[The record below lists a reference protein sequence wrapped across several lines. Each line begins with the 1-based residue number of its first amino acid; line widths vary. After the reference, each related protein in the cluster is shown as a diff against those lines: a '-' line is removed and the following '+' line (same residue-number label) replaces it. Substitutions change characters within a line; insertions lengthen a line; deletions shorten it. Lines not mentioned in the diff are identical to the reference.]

1 MSGDGAGIIIGGVLL
16 LGALPY
22 IVGGALA
29 VGAARNGGQEA
40 AVQALHSFMLHEGM
54 ILAGS
59 GRAGGGA
66 FLWNHDDSIDD
77 DTAGLGLARSL
88 GERVARLAQI
98 VPAEIFD

>member
-1 MSGDGAGIIIGGVLL
+1 
-16 LGALPY
+16 
-22 IVGGALA
+22 
-29 VGAARNGGQEA
+29 
-40 AVQALHSFMLHEGM
+40 M